1 MTKKINTNF
10 PSIVLGITLQ
20 IFYWLCKKV
29 RIANSFALK
38 VLSSCAKEYGCEC
51 TNTYV
56 AKLQK
61 NVWSTVLSKDL
72 KCKQIPPP
80 QNYRLLGLFKT
91 FLKFMMIDSKPNLI
105 QYFKIWH
112 RVVDSSQLVMGLMKT
127 RRNLNF
133 EVRRERNF
141 IQILRYLM
149 HLTNLS

>member
-1 MTKKINTNF
+1 MPI
-10 PSIVLGITLQ
+10 LL
-20 IFYWLCKKV
+20 L
-29 RIANSFALK
+29 LK
-38 VLSSCAKEYGCEC
+38 FSSCAKEYGCEC

-72 KCKQIPPP
+72 RCKQIPP
-80 QNYRLLGLFKT
+80 QVIVFLLKT

>member
-1 MTKKINTNF
+1 MPILLLLKFSLLVPKNMDV
-10 PSIVLGITLQ
+10 SVLTLM
-20 IFYWLCKKV
+20 W
-29 RIANSFALK
+29 
-38 VLSSCAKEYGCEC
+38 
-51 TNTYV
+51 
-56 AKLQK
+56 
-61 NVWSTVLSKDL
+61 
-72 KCKQIPPP
+72 
-80 QNYRLLGLFKT
+80 QNYKKMSCPRCCVVDKSPLLKTIGNWVFLKT
-91 FLKFMMIDSKPNLI
+91 FLNFMMIDSKPNLI

>member
-1 MTKKINTNF
+1 MEFSATAWDDSKNYQLFCLKF
-10 PSIVLGITLQ
+10 SLSPC
-20 IFYWLCKKV
+20 FYFC
-29 RIANSFALK
+29 R
-38 VLSSCAKEYGCEC
+38 E
-51 TNTYV
+51 
-56 AKLQK
+56 K
-61 NVWSTVLSKDL
+61 NVNKSLPRSQLFDFYVIKRCSNVSTVLSKDL
-72 KCKQIPPP
+72 RCKQIPPP
-80 QNYRLLGLFKT
+80 KTIVNWGFFKT